1 MHPIHRLNSRRF
13 LPRGLVASL
22 LLAQLAVHAP
32 AQQPSAPAAAPAGE
46 EPVFKLDPFVVSGLR
61 FGIEQSVA
69 TKRETVSLVE
79 SIAAEDIGKL
89 PDISIA
95 ESIARLPGLAA
106 QRVAGRAQVISV
118 RGLSP
123 DFATTLL
130 NGREQVSTGD
140 NRGVEFDQYPS
151 ELMAAVTVYK
161 TPDAALVG
169 QGLSGTFNLQ
179 TVKPLSYA
187 RRAVVLNAR
196 YEVNSVDDLG
206 SDSDNQ
212 GYRLSATYIDQFMD
226 DKLGVAFGWARLSN
240 PIVGQES
247 GTYGWNTNG
256 RPGVA
261 AGTRGTDGLKS
272 FARSGTNTRDGFI
285 GALQWRPN
293 ASFSTVF
300 DAYYSKF
307 RREETARGIETH
319 IGGYNDNEG
328 TAGNP
333 GMTYTATNIRGGS
346 LLGGTV
352 TGVNPLVRGIYN
364 DRTDQLTAFGWNAE
378 YRTGE
383 WILVGDASYSKAER
397 EELNLET
404 QGHFR
409 TASGAYAFDTVTYN
423 LATGDFPRIS
433 YGRDYADAARVQIGN
448 TIYGAGY
455 GKTPMVTDE
464 LTSYRASVSRNLGKL
479 FDHVE
484 IGVNFA
490 DRSKDKAQA
499 EASLNAAGAPR
510 AVTTGALDNTNLGF
524 LGSGRAV
531 AWDVPAALR
540 AYYQPFTPSS
550 TAFAYLIPKTWR
562 VDEEVL
568 TYYVQGNL
576 DQALSGDIRLRGN
589 LGVQFQSVDQSSTSN
604 FWNTATNGVK
614 LNRDGKTYTN
624 VLPSANL
631 VLDFNNGWVVRAAG
645 AKQVARPRM
654 DQLKSAV
661 EFGID
666 TSTRLPGAS
675 GGNPRLD
682 PWKATA
688 LDLSIEKYFAKNKG
702 YVALAGFH
710 KKLDTYIYDQTI
722 GDYDF
727 TSLIAASGSPVTPVR
742 STGNFSGPLNGRG
755 GKLKGVEATLS
766 LPFSLFSPA
775 LDGFG
780 LVASAS
786 RTSSNITVDSGGT
799 ISLPGLS
806 KTVTNLTLYYEKG
819 GFGARVSRRDRSD
832 FIGEVTAFGNDRAL
846 RYVAGEDVIDAQVG
860 YEFKAGSL
868 KGLGVMLQV
877 YNLTDSEYLTYRE
890 TKAQIEEYQKY
901 GRTFLAGVNYKF

>member
-1 MHPIHRLNSRRF
+1 MQVPKPNASRRF
-13 LPRGLVASL
+13 LTRGLVTGL
-22 LLAQLAVHAP
+22 LLAQTAINAS
-32 AQQPSAPAAAPAGE
+32 AQNQPAAKPAE
-46 EPVFKLDPFVVSGLR
+46 EVVTLDPFVVSGLR

-151 ELMAAVTVYK
+151 ELMAAVTIYK

-187 RRAVVLNAR
+187 RRAIVLNAR
-196 YEVNSVDDLG
+196 YEVNSVDSLG
-206 SDSDNQ
+206 SDSDNK
-212 GYRLSATYIDQFMD
+212 GYRLSATYIDQSA
-226 DKLGVAFGWARLSN
+226 DKKVGVAFGWARLNN

-247 GTYGWNTNG
+247 GTYGWNNG
-256 RPGVA
+256 GRSGVP
-261 AGTRGTDGLKS
+261 AGTRSTEGLKS
-272 FARSGTNTRDGFI
+272 FARSGTNSRDGFI
-285 GALQWRPN
+285 AVLQWRPSPN
-293 ASFSTVF
+293 FSSVI

-333 GMTYTATNIRGGS
+333 GMTYTATSIKGGS

-364 DRTDQLTAFGWNAE
+364 DRTDKLTALGWNGE
-378 YRTGE
+378 YRTDN
-383 WILVGDASYSKAER
+383 WVFVGDASYSKADR
-397 EELNLET
+397 DELNLET
-404 QGHFR
+404 QAHYR
-409 TASGAYAFDTVTYN
+409 NAAGAYAFDTVTYN
-423 LATGDFPRIS
+423 FATGDFPTIA
-433 YGRDYADAARVQIGN
+433 YGRNYADAARVQIGN

-455 GKTPMVTDE
+455 GKTPMVTDQ
-464 LTSYRASVSRNLGKL
+464 LTSYRATASRTLGKF
-479 FDHVE
+479 FDHVDF
-484 IGVNFA
+484 GVNYA
-490 DRSKDKAQA
+490 DRSKDKAQG
-499 EASLNAAGAPR
+499 EAGLNAAGAPKG
-510 AVTTGALDNTNLGF
+510 VTTGVLSNTNLGF
-524 LGSGRAV
+524 LGSGQAI
-531 AWDVPAALR
+531 AWDVPAALK
-540 AYYQPFTPSS
+540 AYYQPFTPST

-562 VDEEVL
+562 VDEEIV
-568 TYYVQGNL
+568 TTFAQGNIDTVL
-576 DQALSGDIRLRGN
+576 GGDVRLRGN
-589 LGVQFQSVDQSSTSN
+589 IGVQVQSVDQSSTSN
-604 FWNTATNGVK
+604 FWNTATNSVK
-614 LNRDGKTYTN
+614 KNRDGKTYTN

-631 VLDFNNGWVVRAAG
+631 VFDFNNGWIVRAAG

-666 TSTRLPGAS
+666 TSTRIPGAS

-688 LDLSIEKYFAKNKG
+688 IDLSIEKYFAKNKG
-702 YVALAGFH
+702 YVSLAGFH

-722 GDYDF
+722 GNYDF
-727 TSLIAASGSPVTPVR
+727 TSLIASSGSPVVPIR
-742 STGNFSGPLNGRG
+742 NTGNFSGPLNGKG
-755 GKLKGVEATLS
+755 GNLKGVEATVS
-766 LPFSLFSPA
+766 VPFSLFSES

-780 LVASAS
+780 FVASAS
-786 RTSSNITVDSGGT
+786 STTSNIKVDAGGT

-806 KTVTNLTLYYEKG
+806 KTVTNLTVYYEKN
-819 GFGARVSRRDRSD
+819 GFAARVSRRDRSD

-846 RYVAGEDVIDAQVG
+846 RYVAGEAVVDAQVG
-860 YEFKAGSL
+860 YEFKTGSL
-868 KGLGVMLQV
+868 KGLGVLLQV
-877 YNLTDSEYLTYRE
+877 YNLTNSEYLTYRD
-890 TKAQIEEYQKY
+890 TKAQMEEYQKY
-901 GRTFLAGVNYKF
+901 GRTYLAGVNYKF